1 MSDSNTWHGTILPP
15 TPEAPDQPHA
25 QGTGTPSAPVPKR
38 NHNLPADRRKPGPPR
53 TIMTTEQQQQSVT
66 LAAAGW
72 SQERI
77 AKATGRSRESIKRH
91 LDKPEVMD
99 MVVTEREE
107 MIEIYRDRSRA
118 CAVAITDDKISK
130 ASALQLATA
139 SGILLDKS
147 LLLSGQPT
155 SIHVTALVDVLDVL
169 RVRSD
174 EEIER
179 QWQQSQAP
187 HSTGSQQ
194 GDEEI
199 ERQTQEAH
207 ARPLAENKP

>member
-1 MSDSNTWHGTILPP
+1 MGESDSSTPAAEAHGTATETSERP
-15 TPEAPDQPHA
+15 
-25 QGTGTPSAPVPKR
+25 PKR

-53 TIMTTEQQQQSVT
+53 TVINTEQGQKAVT

-99 MVVTEREE
+99 MVSNEREE

-118 CAVAITDDKISK
+118 CAVAITDEKISK

-169 RVRSD
+169 RVRRD
-174 EEIER
+174 EEDER
-179 QWQQSQAP
+179 QWQEAHAP

-194 GDEEI
+194 GDKEI
-199 ERQTQEAH
+199 ERQHQH
-207 ARPLAENKP
+207 AKAKLSAQS